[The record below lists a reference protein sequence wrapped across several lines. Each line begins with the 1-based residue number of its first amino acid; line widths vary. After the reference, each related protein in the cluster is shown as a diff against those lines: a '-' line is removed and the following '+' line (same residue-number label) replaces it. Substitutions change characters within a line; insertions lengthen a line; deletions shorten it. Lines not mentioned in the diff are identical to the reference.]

1 MKYLIWLLM
10 LVAVWFWLRWSRKP
24 LGKGGA
30 QRNQAPEQ
38 DQPQAMIQC
47 PVCGFHL
54 PRNEAFIGRSGAYCS
69 EDHRARQEG

>member
-1 MKYLIWLLM
+1 MKYLIWLLL
-10 LVAVWFWLRWSRKP
+10 LVLAWMWLRWRRQNRTTDATPRSS
-24 LGKGGA
+24 
-30 QRNQAPEQ
+30 APE
-38 DQPQAMIQC
+38 QPQAMIQC